1 MRNWIIIIFGCL
13 SSVLSAQQSLVGK
26 VTDFATKEPI
36 PFALVFIEKIN
47 LGAECNANG
56 EYELKRVP
64 AGEHLVKVTYVGYEP
79 YNQQIKIEDKALIL
93 NIELKPSTI
102 QLDAGPMPMP
112 PRKPDTYGGS
122 ISFVELL
129 DTAIVESTRA
139 NYKTPMAYTELT
151 AKEITPLNNGQDMPY
166 LLRFTPSLVATS
178 DAGNGIGYT
187 GLWIRG
193 SDPSRINVTI
203 NGVPLNDPESQ
214 QVFWVNTP
222 DFGSSVNNVQIQR
235 GVGTSANGAAAFG
248 GSIKLE
254 TRGVHTKPYAE
265 MNNATGSFG
274 TWKNNISLGT
284 GLLNNHYIIEARL
297 SRIASQGYIDRASSD
312 LKSFFVEGNYLG
324 EKTTVKLTAFSGRE
338 NTYQS
343 WYGTPHEVL
352 YGSEQDKLNFAER
365 NYLSPAQTTNLLNSG
380 RTYNYYEYTNQVDNY
395 GQNHFQAHVT
405 RNLNSI
411 FSLNATAHYTHGEGY
426 FEEFKYD
433 QEYESYG
440 LSPITIDSSSAITTT
455 NLVRRRWLK
464 NDFYGGVFSLTMK
477 KNNWESVIGGSYNEY
492 KGNHFGRIIWMQF
505 ANSTN
510 IDYEYYRGKSLKRD
524 GNIYWKNVCTINK
537 KMDVFSDMQLR
548 NVDYATSGTDNDLRS
563 YTISDNLL
571 FFNPKVGINYRRI
584 NNERMYASAAV
595 GNKEPNRNDYVDAP
609 TGSNIMP
616 EKMLDLEA
624 GYALRRARWNAGV
637 NLYNMLYKNQLVLT
651 GELNDVGAHLR
662 TNVSQSYR
670 RGVEIECG
678 WEIYKGINFAGNIT
692 LSQNKIKNF
701 NETIYDY
708 TVDYEVKNI
717 AHTNTN
723 ISFSPAV
730 IAAAQLSYRYEA
742 DKNYP
747 NRDAMEFSLMTK
759 YVCKQYMDNTQ
770 NELTA
775 LDAYFASDARF
786 TYELILKNHHMFT
799 FNLTVNNLL
808 NSLYS
813 SNGYTYSYIYDT
825 RVTERFYYPQAGRN
839 FMASLGVKL

>member
-1 MRNWIIIIFGCL
+1 MRNLFIVLFVCL
-13 SSVLSAQQSLVGK
+13 ASVLSAQQSVKGR
-26 VTDFATKEPI
+26 VIDIATKEPI
-36 PFALVFIEKIN
+36 PFANVLIEKSF
-47 LGAECNANG
+47 LGAECNLAG
-56 EYELKRVP
+56 EFELKKVP
-64 AGEHLVKVTYVGYEP
+64 AGLHLIKVNYVGYEP
-79 YNQQIKIEDKALIL
+79 YSQEIKVENQTIFLDIAL
-93 NIELKPSTI
+93 KQSTA
-102 QLDAGPMPMP
+102 LMEGDPMPMP
-112 PRKPDTYGGS
+112 ERKAEALSLAITT
-122 ISFVELL
+122 VELL
-129 DTAIVESTRA
+129 DTAIVEATRA
-139 NYKTPMAYTELT
+139 DNKIPIAYTELT

-166 LLRFTPSLVATS
+166 LLRFTPSLIATS

-254 TRGVHTKPYAE
+254 TRGVRTKPYAE

-312 LKSFFVEGNYLG
+312 LKSFFLEGNYIS
-324 EKTTVKLTAFSGRE
+324 EKTNIKLTAFGGKE

-343 WYGTPHEVL
+343 WNGTPHELL
-352 YGSEQDKLNFAER
+352 YGTAQEKIDFAAR
-365 NYLSPAQTTNLLNSG
+365 NYFNQAQTENLLNSG
-380 RTYNYYEYTNQVDNY
+380 RTYNYYQYNNQVDNY
-395 GQNHFQAHVT
+395 GQNHFQAHIS

-411 FSLNATAHYTHGEGY
+411 FSLNATAHCTHGEGY

-440 LSPITIDSSSAITTT
+440 LSLITIDSSSAITTT

-464 NDFYGGVFSLTMK
+464 NDLYGGVFSLTMK

-492 KGNHFGRIIWMQF
+492 KGNHFGRIIWMQY
-505 ANSTN
+505 ANITG
-510 IDYEYYRGKSLKRD
+510 IDYEYYRGKSIKRD
-524 GNIYWKNVCTINK
+524 GNIYWKNVYTINK

-571 FFNPKVGINYRRI
+571 FFNPKVGLNYRKAK
-584 NNERMYASAAV
+584 NERIYLSAAV

-624 GYALRRARWNAGV
+624 GYALRTAKWNVGI
-637 NLYNMLYKNQLVLT
+637 NLYDMLYKNQLVLT
-651 GELNDVGAHLR
+651 GQLNDVGAPLR

-678 WEIYKGINFAGNIT
+678 WEIYKGINFVGNIT

-701 NETIYDY
+701 DETIYDY

-747 NRDAMEFSLMTK
+747 NRDAMEFALMTK
-759 YVCKQYMDNTQ
+759 YVGKQYMDNTQ

-775 LDAYFASDARF
+775 LNAYFVSDARF
-786 TYELILKNHHMFT
+786 TYELTLKNHHMFT

-839 FMASLGVKL
+839 FMVSLGVKL